1 MPQLDV
7 ATFPS
12 QLFWLVVSF
21 AALYVILSALV
32 MPRVGTVLDD
42 RQRRIDDSLD
52 RAAQLKGEAEAAVAA
67 YEKALTEA
75 RAKAHDTLRDAQA
88 RLQAETDGKLRALAE
103 RLGDEVKD
111 AETRIARARDQAMQ
125 GVRALAAETAGQL
138 ARKLAGADIESAKLD
153 QAVAKVLGG
162 SR

>member
-12 QLFWLVVSF
+12 QLFWLAVSF
-21 AALYVILSALV
+21 AVLYVILATLV
-32 MPRVGTVLDD
+32 MPRVGTVLDE

-52 RAAQLKGEAEAAVAA
+52 RAAQLKSEAEAAVAA
-67 YEKALTEA
+67 YEEALAEA

-88 RLQAETDGKLRALAE
+88 RLQAETDGKLKALAE
-103 RLGDEVKD
+103 RLGDEVKA
-111 AETRIARARDQAMQ
+111 AEARIAQARDQALQ

-138 ARKLAGADIESAKLD
+138 ARKLAGADIDAAKLD
-153 QAVAKVLGG
+153 QAVGRALGG
-162 SR
+162 S